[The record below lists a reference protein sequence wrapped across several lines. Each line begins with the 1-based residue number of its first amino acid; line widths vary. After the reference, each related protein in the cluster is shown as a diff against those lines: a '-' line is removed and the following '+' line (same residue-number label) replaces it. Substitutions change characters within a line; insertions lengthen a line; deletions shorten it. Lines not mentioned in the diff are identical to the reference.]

1 VVKEPLAAGLCAK
14 RSVEAQTGGLTGFQP
29 LLTEEHMA
37 TPNRFPL
44 PLAPSTGKPEWLKV
58 KLPRGEGYERIKG
71 IVREQKLATVCEEAR
86 CPNIAEC
93 WGGGTATVMLMGEVC
108 TRACRFCHVKVGA
121 PPPLDPHE
129 PEQLAQAVKA
139 MNLEYIVVTSVN
151 RDDRPDGGASHFA
164 AAITA
169 LRRESAHTT
178 VEVLIPDFQGVQA
191 SLDVVAQAR
200 PHVVAHNI
208 ETVERLTPTVR
219 DRRAT
224 YRQSLEVLSYLKARP
239 ENLYTKSSVMV
250 GLGETDEELEQTF
263 VDLRA
268 AGVDVLTLGQYLQP
282 SQFHLR
288 VARFATPADFERY
301 QRMAEAHGFLY
312 VASGPLVR
320 SSYRAAEFFMRG
332 LMERN
337 RTAHAAP

>member
-1 VVKEPLAAGLCAK
+1 
-14 RSVEAQTGGLTGFQP
+14 
-29 LLTEEHMA
+29 MA
-37 TPNRFPL
+37 TPNRMAL
-44 PLAPSTGKPEWLKV
+44 PVAPSTGKPDWLKV
-58 KLPRGEGYERIKG
+58 RMPRGETYERVKHL
-71 IVREQKLATVCEEAR
+71 VKELKLATVCEEAR
-86 CPNIAEC
+86 CPNIGEC

-129 PEQLAQAVKA
+129 PEHLATAVRELG
-139 MNLEYIVVTSVN
+139 LEYIVVTSVN

-169 LRRESAHTT
+169 LRRESPKTT
-178 VEVLIPDFQGVQA
+178 VEVLIPDFQGVEA
-191 SLDVVAQAR
+191 SLAVVAEAR

-224 YRQSLEVLSYLKARP
+224 YRQSLDVLSYLKQRP
-239 ENLYTKSSVMV
+239 ERLYTKSSVMV
-250 GLGETDEELEQTF
+250 GLGETDAELEQTF
-263 VDLRA
+263 RDLRA

-282 SQFHLR
+282 SQYHLR
-288 VARFATPADFERY
+288 VERFVSPEQFKAY
-301 QRMAEAHGFLY
+301 QTLAESMGFLY

-320 SSYRAAEFFMRG
+320 SSYRAAEFFMKG
-332 LMERN
+332 LMERE
-337 RTAHAAP
+337 RTAQG